1 MAEEGQTRAKE
12 EDNRFRS
19 MIIAY
24 HLGEAKKVL
33 DIIDGTIEEEAS
45 FAPEL
50 SEEEMLEY
58 QPYSEEEAQ
67 QAVDMLR
74 KFGVAVQ

>member
-1 MAEEGQTRAKE
+1 MAEEGQTRARE

-33 DIIDGTIEEEAS
+33 DIIDGTIEEEAA

-50 SEEEMLEY
+50 TDEEMLDY
-58 QPYSEEEAQ
+58 MPLSTEETDA
-67 QAVDMLR
+67 AVEMLR